1 MKPVTIDK
9 LDIKDH
15 IRWAQDRA
23 AFDTNHVQESKE
35 VAPHPEITGTSI
47 IFSSQLEELFS
58 WEKGML
64 PWANFSP
71 PHNLSL
77 FHKRLFAYRLFPHI
91 SSEENTD
98 DDEEETASDQEQ
110 QDEQEEIALRR
121 AKDLIQFVI
130 AIQKNANQS
139 HSHFEKDKSSILSL
153 LESIRFIDDMLAQ
166 ISSRK
171 LQYQKG

>member
-1 MKPVTIDK
+1 MKAVTIDK

-23 AFDTNHVQESKE
+23 AFDINHVQESKE

-71 PHNLSL
+71 PQNISL
-77 FHKRLFAYRLFPHI
+77 FHKRLFSYRLFPNI
-91 SSEENTD
+91 SSEENT

-110 QDEQEEIALRR
+110 QDEQEERSLRR
-121 AKDLIQFVI
+121 AKDLMQFVI
-130 AIQKNANQS
+130 AIQKSANQS
-139 HSHFEKDKSSILSL
+139 HSLFEKDKSSILSL
-153 LESIRFIDDMLAQ
+153 IESIRFIDDMLAQ

>member
-1 MKPVTIDK
+1 MKPVTIDN

-23 AFDTNHVQESKE
+23 LLDITLVKESKE
-35 VAPHPEITGTSI
+35 VSAHPEITGTSI

-71 PHNLSL
+71 PHNVSL
-77 FHKRLFAYRLFPHI
+77 FHKRLFSYRLFPHI

-98 DDEEETASDQEQ
+98 EEENASDDQEQ
-110 QDEQEEIALRR
+110 HDDQEEHVLRR
-121 AKDLIQFVI
+121 AKNLIQEVI
-130 AIQKNANQS
+130 AIQKSAAQS
-139 HSHFEKDKSSILSL
+139 PSLFEKDKSSILSL
-153 LESIRFIDDMLAQ
+153 LE
-166 ISSRK
+166 
-171 LQYQKG
+171 